1 MKQKCTNTHMVS
13 QCKMM
18 LSSIEM
24 FRSGMEMAAN
34 KDNDRI
40 DRSEERMMKDI
51 GKQLDKLKATIND
64 YV

>member
-1 MKQKCTNTHMVS
+1 MKQKCTNAHLTS

-24 FRSGMEMAAN
+24 FKAGMEMAAN
-34 KDNDRI
+34 KNNGRI

-51 GKQLDKLKATIND
+51 GKQLDKLKATIIE